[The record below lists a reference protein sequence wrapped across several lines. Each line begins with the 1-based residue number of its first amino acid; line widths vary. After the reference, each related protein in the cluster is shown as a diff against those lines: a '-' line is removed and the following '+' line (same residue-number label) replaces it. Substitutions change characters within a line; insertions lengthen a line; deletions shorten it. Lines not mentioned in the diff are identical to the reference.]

1 MKTSIKT
8 LFATG
13 LIALATTTSAV
24 YANDIIKAETTVSAS
39 AVNIA
44 SIKKLVIKGN
54 VEVTLSQDR
63 NSSVLYTNEGNEN
76 VLVKKL
82 GNTIFVSS
90 TDNAKIVLYVDD
102 IYRLDV
108 ADNAV
113 VNSKGRLS
121 LKYLQV
127 FLADNAKLGL
137 NAKTED
143 LYTSIKNN
151 ANLSLSGNTDK
162 YKISMDKSSKLE
174 VGKFNSKN
182 TEMNSD
188 IYVSRK

>member
-13 LIALATTTSAV
+13 LIALATSLSTV
-24 YANDIIKAETTVSAS
+24 YANDIIKSENTTSAS
-39 AVNIA
+39 SVNIA
-44 SIKKLVIKGN
+44 SIKKLIIKGN
-54 VEVTLSQDR
+54 VEVTISQDR
-63 NSSVLYTNEGNEN
+63 NSNVLYTNEGSQN

-90 TDNAKIVLYVDD
+90 TDNAKITLFIDD
-102 IYRLDV
+102 IYRLEV
-108 ADNAV
+108 ADDAV
-113 VNSKGRLS
+113 VNSKNTLS

-143 LYTSIKNN
+143 LYTNIKNN
-151 ANLSLSGNTDK
+151 ANLSLSGKTGK
-162 YKISMDKSSKLE
+162 YKISMDKSSKFE
-174 VGKFNSKN
+174 VSRFNSKS
-182 TEMNSD
+182 TEMNSEVY
-188 IYVSRK
+188 ISRK

>member
-13 LIALATTTSAV
+13 LIALATSLSTV
-24 YANDIIKAETTVSAS
+24 YANDIIKSENTISAS
-39 AVNIA
+39 SVNIA
-44 SIKKLVIKGN
+44 SIKKLIIKGN
-54 VEVTLSQDR
+54 VEVTISQDR
-63 NSSVLYTNEGNEN
+63 NSNVLYTNEGSQN

-90 TDNAKIVLYVDD
+90 TDNAKITLFIDD
-102 IYRLDV
+102 IYRLEV
-108 ADNAV
+108 ADDAV
-113 VNSKGRLS
+113 VNSKNTLS

-143 LYTSIKNN
+143 LYTNIKNN
-151 ANLSLSGNTDK
+151 ANLSLSGKTGK
-162 YKISMDKSSKLE
+162 YKISMDKSCKFE
-174 VGKFNSKN
+174 VSRFNSKS
-182 TEMNSD
+182 TEMNSEVY
-188 IYVSRK
+188 ISRK